1 LGVHTGLLE
10 DLAQQRG
17 CRLLS
22 RFQDAADH
30 RPPAG
35 VGAATEQD
43 APLGIEHHG
52 TDPGEPEQVGADVA
66 AQGGDE
72 LRDRHQPIVA
82 DAAQSAAGP
91 GPAEISGGTG
101 GSPCPPAPPALSAPG
116 SCASGPVRRST
127 PTVTWVSSAA
137 TAPTATSTGA
147 TAAVSTVTATPAV
160 SGISSRVW
168 PDSFLM
174 NTRRT
179 LPSRISSRTLAT
191 RLSPE
196 TLNSSYQVDPWPPE
210 VPLCAPPL
218 PGPLLPGPPGVDWFI
233 ASSSGHHRCRSWR
246 HRSRRRTSASQNRAP
261 RARAPRS
268 SPCSRPRPGRAGAV
282 PGMRLTPLRS
292 DGGGSPGR
300 GSPARARSPPR
311 TCR

>member
-1 LGVHTGLLE
+1 TGLLE

-43 APLGIEHHG
+43 AALGIEHHG

-72 LRDRHQPIVA
+72 LGDGHPTIVTERCA
-82 DAAQSAAGP
+82 TPSTRRGRAAQWPAGPGPAGP
-91 GPAEISGGTG
+91 GPAEISGGAG
-101 GSPCPPAPPALSAPG
+101 GSPCPPAPPVLSAPG

-196 TLNSSYQVDPWPPE
+196 TLNSSYQVDPW
-210 VPLCAPPL
+210 
-218 PGPLLPGPPGVDWFI
+218 
-233 ASSSGHHRCRSWR
+233 
-246 HRSRRRTSASQNRAP
+246 
-261 RARAPRS
+261 
-268 SPCSRPRPGRAGAV
+268 
-282 PGMRLTPLRS
+282 
-292 DGGGSPGR
+292 
-300 GSPARARSPPR
+300 
-311 TCR
+311 